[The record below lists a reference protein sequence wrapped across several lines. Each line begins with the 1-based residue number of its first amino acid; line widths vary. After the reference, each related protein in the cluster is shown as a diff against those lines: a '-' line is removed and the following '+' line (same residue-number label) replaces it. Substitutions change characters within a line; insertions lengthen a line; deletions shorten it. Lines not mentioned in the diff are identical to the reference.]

1 MTTATTLPAVT
12 WSSGDAGAPLPP
24 LVPGLPVLGN
34 ALSLQNAPLTFL
46 VDCYHQYGPIFRLKA
61 LNRAFTVMAGHEANQ
76 FLARAGDEHFSS
88 ELLFGGF
95 AEEMGTRVFMVA
107 MDGEPHRRLRK
118 LMRRGFSREAIG
130 DHMDKVVALARAE
143 TARWSPGKLIPLL
156 RRVQMLV
163 AAQLGVVTVGREP
176 GEDFDDIARFL
187 NTNMR
192 ATVLRTWPRL
202 MLQTPWYRQSKA
214 RVEAVADAVLAWHQA
229 NPPVDRPADLVDD
242 MLAARTD
249 AGEPYDQATLRVWA
263 VGPFFAG
270 IDTVANT
277 LTFMVYA
284 LVKHPEVLARVR
296 AEAAALLAG
305 PITDVRGLKEY
316 TALYG
321 LVLETLRRYPV
332 AAFTPAHGGAA
343 LHLCRA
349 PRRGGHGGDGG
360 QRRHPHAAAALPQP
374 GGLRHRPLPAPA
386 QRAPPTQRLC
396 ALHVG
401 RAHLPGRGHG
411 RGGDAVDDCHHRS
424 HRGSGTAAGPRQS
437 EHRAGAAA
445 QPGAG
450 LPRARQGGGKVR

>member
-12 WSSGDAGAPLPP
+12 WSSGAAGAPLPP
-24 LVPGLPVLGN
+24 RVPGLPVLGN
-34 ALSLQNAPLTFL
+34 ALSLQNDPLTFL
-46 VDCYHQYGPIFRLKA
+46 VDSYHQYGPIFRLKA
-61 LNRAFTVMAGHEANQ
+61 LNREFTVMAGSEANQ

-156 RRVQMLV
+156 RRLQILV

-192 ATVLRTWPRL
+192 ATVLRTAPRL
-202 MLQTPWYRQSKA
+202 MLQTPWYKRSKA
-214 RVEAVADAVLAWHQA
+214 RVAEVADAVLAWHQA

-249 AGEPYDQATLRVWA
+249 EGQPYDQATLRVWA

-284 LVKHPEVLARVR
+284 LVKHPDVLARVR

-305 PITDVRGLKEY
+305 PLDDARSLKEY
-316 TALYG
+316 PALYG

-332 AAFTPAHGGAA
+332 AAFTPRMAVRPFTFA
-343 LHLCRA
+343 
-349 PRRGGHGGDGG
+349 GHRVEVGTEVMVANGVT
-360 QRRHPHAAAALPQP
+360 HMLPQHFP
-374 GGLRHRPLPAPA
+374 NPEVFDIDRYQPPRNEHRQPNVFAPYTLGAHTCLGAGMAEVEMLLTIATIAHTVDLELPPAHANPSIALAPLPS
-386 QRAPPTQRLC
+386 L
-396 ALHVG
+396 G
-401 RAHLPGRGHG
+401 PGFRV
-411 RGGDAVDDCHHRS
+411 RVK
-424 HRGSGTAAGPRQS
+424 
-437 EHRAGAAA
+437 AGA
-445 QPGAG
+445 
-450 LPRARQGGGKVR
+450 R